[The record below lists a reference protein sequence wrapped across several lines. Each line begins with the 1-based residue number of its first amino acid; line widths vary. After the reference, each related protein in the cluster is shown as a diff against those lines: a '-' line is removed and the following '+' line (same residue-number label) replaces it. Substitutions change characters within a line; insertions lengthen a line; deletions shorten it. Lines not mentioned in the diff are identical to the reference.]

1 MHLYMLCPKLR
12 IYVSTQCKTESIVI
26 ESMSE
31 EEPPAK
37 KARIEDEAGEEESC
51 SSSHGTASAEATE
64 LQAADRV
71 RTPTLAVQETDG
83 EQVCRNHMQRCGTC
97 MPAGRS
103 H

>member
-1 MHLYMLCPKLR
+1 
-12 IYVSTQCKTESIVI
+12 
-26 ESMSE
+26 MSE

-37 KARIEDEAGEEESC
+37 KARVEDEAGEEESC
-51 SSSHGTASAEATE
+51 SSSHGTASAE
-64 LQAADRV
+64 AADRV